1 MSSVALANC
10 ITSRDSWGVR
20 TLLEGAVDVLGC
32 NGGGMRGSS
41 LFITALFREMDEVR
55 GGNLFTKAEG
65 VVGFGTVEP
74 EPRPPLSRAFDKLPL
89 AVGWICLRVCCVT
102 GVPMGCPVVPAD
114 WLARVEGNRGLGRSL
129 AGPYDDVE
137 SGLFAYGTVG
147 GPL

>member
-1 MSSVALANC
+1 M
-10 ITSRDSWGVR
+10 TSHDSWGSR

-41 LFITALFREMDEVR
+41 LFTTALFCEMDEVR

-65 VVGFGTVEP
+65 VVGCGT

-89 AVGWICLRVCCVT
+89 VAGWICLRVCCAT

-129 AGPYDDVE
+129 AGPYGDVK
-137 SGLFAYGTVG
+137 SGLFAYGTVD